1 MTGAIGTRGEV
12 ADGVYTGE
20 LDGPFCYGP
29 GKVEA
34 MLELA
39 RWEGLDL
46 GQCYA
51 YSDSHSDLPMLSAVG
66 HPVAV
71 NPDGKLERH
80 ARGNGWPVVVFSER
94 TKTVIRRTV
103 AGAVSTGARRRAR
116 SSPVLELGSRRAAVR
131 PRVFRPRGMSASCR
145 DWATSAPVESHIS
158 PSSSNIPCC
167 MKRLRNRHRSGP
179 GAGTTAHVD
188 GELQRRRP
196 CHRDLGCG

>member
-1 MTGAIGTRGEV
+1 MTGAIGTRGAV
-12 ADGVYTGE
+12 VDGVYTGE

-51 YSDSHSDLPMLSAVG
+51 YSDSPSDLPMLSAVG

-80 ARGNGWPVVVFSER
+80 ARANGWPVVVFSER

-103 AGAVSTGARRRAR
+103 AGTVVDRAGGGDVRRRARARQPQARRHGRGSTARDERQLPRLGDERAR
-116 SSPVLELGSRRAAVR
+116 SSPTSRRPPRTSR
-131 PRVFRPRGMSASCR
+131 PA
-145 DWATSAPVESHIS
+145 
-158 PSSSNIPCC
+158 
-167 MKRLRNRHRSGP
+167 
-179 GAGTTAHVD
+179 
-188 GELQRRRP
+188 
-196 CHRDLGCG
+196 